1 MANSI
6 QIPLDLPDVRVLE
19 VSQTEQGAWLIRI
32 ESTLKGTTCHSC
44 GRLIH
49 HFHGLD
55 LPIRVRHLPV
65 FGQPVFIEFR
75 PKRYRCKECEGH
87 PTTTQRLSW
96 HDVRSPNTN
105 AYENW
110 LLRLLVNST
119 VTDVA
124 ETLGISQET
133 VIGVVDRQLST
144 TVNWDEFDAIKV
156 LGIDEI
162 SLKRGHRDFVVLV
175 TVRSN
180 PRGVKLLAVLPDR
193 KKQTVVAFLAAIPK
207 RLKGTI
213 ESVCSDMYN
222 GFVNAVQEQLPD
234 AKIVVDRFHVAQAY
248 RKCADTV
255 RKQECRRLKKTLS
268 QSEYQQI
275 KGAMWPFRKSPA
287 DLKEE
292 EKQLLERLFRYSPS
306 LRQAYVLREELT
318 QIFDGDYT
326 KQGAKCAIRA
336 WCKRVKKN
344 GLKAFDS
351 FLNTVETWLDKM
363 TNYFLE
369 RLNSGF
375 VEGFNN
381 RAKVLKRRCYGIF
394 DIAHIFQ
401 RLTLDINGYEQYS
414 PTRCYI

>member
-1 MANSI
+1 MAQSI

-19 VSQTEQGAWLIRI
+19 VSQTEQGDWLIRI
-32 ESTLKGTTCHSC
+32 ESTLEGTKCRKC
-44 GRLIH
+44 GGSIH
-49 HFHGLD
+49 HFHGFD
-55 LPIRVRHLPV
+55 QPVRVRHLPV
-65 FGQPVFIEFR
+65 FGQAVFIEFR
-75 PKRYRCKECEGH
+75 PKRYRCDCCDNH

-96 HDVRSPNTN
+96 HQHRSPNTK

-119 VTDVA
+119 VADVA

-133 VIGVVDRQLST
+133 VIGVMDRQLST
-144 TVNWDEFDAIKV
+144 TVDWDAFDSIEV

-175 TVRSN
+175 TVRSK
-180 PRGVKLLAVLPDR
+180 PSGVQLLSVLPDR
-193 KKQTVVAFLAAIPK
+193 KKQTVVDFLASIPQ
-207 RLKGTI
+207 RLKGTVQR
-213 ESVCSDMYN
+213 VCSDMYK
-222 GFVNAVQEQLPD
+222 GFVNAVQEQLPN

-248 RKCADTV
+248 HDCADTV
-255 RKQECRRLKKTLS
+255 RKQELRRLKKELS
-268 QSEYQQI
+268 ESEYEQI

-292 EKQLLERLFRYSPS
+292 EKQLLERLFSYSPK
-306 LRQAYVLREELT
+306 LEQAYKLREELRK
-318 QIFDGDYT
+318 IFDGDYT
-326 KQGAKCAIRA
+326 KAGAKCAIRA
-336 WCKRVKKN
+336 WCKRVKKS

-351 FLNTVETWLDKM
+351 FLNTVDTWLDKI

-369 RLNSGF
+369 RFNSGF

-394 DIAHIFQ
+394 NIGHLFQ
-401 RLTLDINGYEQYS
+401 RLTLDINGYKRYS
-414 PTRCYI
+414 LS